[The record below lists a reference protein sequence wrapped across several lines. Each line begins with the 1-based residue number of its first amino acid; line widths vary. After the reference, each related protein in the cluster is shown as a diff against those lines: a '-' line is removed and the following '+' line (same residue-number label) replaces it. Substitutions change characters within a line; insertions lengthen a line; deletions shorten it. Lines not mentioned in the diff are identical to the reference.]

1 MNENTTADTSVNAT
15 AIDDETLSR
24 AVLTYC
30 LDSADAMM
38 YALVKGIGYLA
49 TACRQRSGQS

>member
-30 LDSADAMM
+30 LDLS
-38 YALVKGIGYLA
+38 LIHI
-49 TACRQRSGQS
+49 

>member
-24 AVLTYC
+24 ACSPIVW
-30 LDSADAMM
+30 
-38 YALVKGIGYLA
+38 
-49 TACRQRSGQS
+49 TAPMR